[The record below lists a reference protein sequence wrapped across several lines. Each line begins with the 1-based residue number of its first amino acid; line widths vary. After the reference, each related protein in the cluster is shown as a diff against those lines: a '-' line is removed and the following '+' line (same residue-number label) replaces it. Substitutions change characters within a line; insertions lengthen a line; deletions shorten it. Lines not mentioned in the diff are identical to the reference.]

1 MLIGGFVFLP
11 DKFGLKIP
19 EIKDRS
25 KDTEGDIKMS
35 QILLFQV
42 KNKVN
47 KSRHVRQSCC
57 SLYVPLG
64 VRDDIVTASTT
75 RISSTQ
81 LNVLHRQLPEGQI
94 VGVHVEVG
102 EEGCSEGVGL
112 RGQVQ
117 TFD

>member
-1 MLIGGFVFLP
+1 M
-11 DKFGLKIP
+11 
-19 EIKDRS
+19 
-25 KDTEGDIKMS
+25 
-35 QILLFQV
+35 
-42 KNKVN
+42 
-47 KSRHVRQSCC
+47 
-57 SLYVPLG
+57 PLG

-117 TFD
+117 TFGNEYENPSTKIYLTPEVDNTFLPKESIKYLDESPSGILQHLRLLQHVEGDVLSLEL